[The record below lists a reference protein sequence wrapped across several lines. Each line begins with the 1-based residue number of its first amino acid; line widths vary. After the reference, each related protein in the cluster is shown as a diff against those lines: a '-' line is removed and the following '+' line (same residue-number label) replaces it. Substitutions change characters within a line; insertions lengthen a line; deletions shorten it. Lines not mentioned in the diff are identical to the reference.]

1 MIKMT
6 YDNPNS
12 KPTIAQLN
20 YLKILG
26 YTGKIPET
34 RFQASLEIANLRNG
48 WRFREPTQEQISYLK
63 KLGHKGLI
71 PKTCGSASD
80 LISNILHLKKSGINL
95 NNIRYTIYG
104 SNWSEENPF
113 EHIHEHKPDFYKA
126 KEWRDSL
133 DN

>member
-1 MIKMT
+1 MGAF
-6 YDNPNS
+6 DS
-12 KPTIAQLN
+12 KEPVTKLQLKFLEDLN
-20 YLKILG
+20 YDGSPPKTKG
-26 YTGKIPET
+26 E
-34 RFQASLEIANLRNG
+34 ASLLIADLLYH
-48 WRFREPTQEQISYLK
+48 WKPKEPTQEQISYLK
-63 KLGHKGLI
+63 KLGHKGPI

-80 LISNILHLKKSGINL
+80 LISNILHLKKSGIDL

-104 SNWSEENPF
+104 SKWSEENPF